1 MLTRL
6 HAVTLTRRSPTRRSP
21 TRRTPTR
28 RTMARL
34 VAVLLLSASISS
46 GPVTAHSP
54 LASMS
59 PGDGAEV
66 SAPHQIEMTFKGVA
80 RLVRFD
86 LVPVDSGDAVDLGK
100 DHLFASAKTHNIAVP
115 DLAPGAYQA
124 SWRAMAEDG
133 HVMKGKF
140 TFTILAE

>member
-6 HAVTLTRRSPTRRSP
+6 HAVILTRRTLTRQTIS
-21 TRRTPTR
+21 
-28 RTMARL
+28 RL
-34 VAVLLLSASISS
+34 VAVLLLVASIMA
-46 GPVTAHSP
+46 GPAVAHSP
-54 LASMS
+54 LASLS
-59 PGDGAEV
+59 PVDGAEV
-66 SAPHQIEMTFKGVA
+66 SAPQQIEMTFKGVA

-115 DLAPGAYQA
+115 DLAPGSYQA

-133 HVMKGKF
+133 HVMKGRF
-140 TFTILAE
+140 TFTILPE

>member
-6 HAVTLTRRSPTRRSP
+6 HAVILTRRSPTRRSL
-21 TRRTPTR
+21 TRQTIS
-28 RTMARL
+28 RL
-34 VAVLLLSASISS
+34 VAVLLLSASILA
-46 GPVTAHSP
+46 GPAVAHSP
-54 LASMS
+54 LASLS
-59 PGDGAEV
+59 PVDGAEV
-66 SAPHQIEMTFKGVA
+66 SAPQQIEMTFKGVA

-86 LVPVDSGDAVDLGK
+86 LVPADRGDAVDLGK
-100 DHLFASAKTHNIAVP
+100 NHLFASAKAHTIALP

-140 TFTILAE
+140 NFTILAE